1 MLIAF
6 LLAGFTLVSIA
17 GESGVATPS
26 RSTVITTPE
35 NKIEPKARRAG
46 VPPSDPE
53 SFAENMAFVGPGLV
67 TGASDDDPSGIAT
80 YSQAGAQFGYGTLW
94 LTLFSYPF
102 MCAIQ
107 EISARIGRVTG
118 VGIAANIRK
127 VYPRPVVYAIVTM
140 LLVSSI
146 FNLGADLGAMGESA
160 HMLFGGP
167 AWIHLLVMGLISI
180 VLQIFV
186 PYTRYVKYL
195 KFLVLSLMAYVVT
208 AFLVPVDWPATLRAT
223 IVPPIKMFHGAYL
236 TMVVAVLGTTISP
249 YLFFWQASQ
258 EAEEVQVRP
267 EDKPLS
273 HDPAQA
279 PRQLRRI
286 RIDTYAGMAV
296 SNAVAFFIM
305 LTAAATLHA
314 HGNTAIQTATQA
326 ASALEPL
333 AGRFA
338 YALFAAGIIVT
349 GLLAAPVLAGAAAYA
364 VGEAMHWRVGLEVK
378 PARATKFYLTL
389 GIATLVG
396 LALNFVH
403 FDPIRSLFIAAVIN
417 GLLAAPV
424 MGLIMLMT
432 CSRKIMG
439 VFGRPLYLQIA
450 GWIGTIAMFAA
461 SLAFLIS
468 NLK

>member
-1 MLIAF
+1 
-6 LLAGFTLVSIA
+6 
-17 GESGVATPS
+17 VATPS
-26 RSTVITTPE
+26 KSTVIKAPE
-35 NKIEPKARRAG
+35 NKIESRALRTS
-46 VPPSDPE
+46 VAPLDPD
-53 SFAENMAFVGPGLV
+53 SFAENLAIVGPGLV

-80 YSQAGAQFGYGTLW
+80 YSQAGAQYGYATLW

-127 VYPRPVVYAIVTM
+127 MFPRPAVYAIVGM

-167 AWIHLLVMGLISI
+167 AWIHLLLMGFISLL
-180 VLQIFV
+180 LQIFV

-195 KFLVLSLMAYVVT
+195 KFLVVSLMAYVVT
-208 AFLVPVDWPATLRAT
+208 AFVVHIDWPAALGA
-223 IVPPIKMFHGAYL
+223 ILVPPIRMFHGDYL

-258 EAEEVQVRP
+258 EAEEVRVRP
-267 EDKPLS
+267 KEHALKRAPT
-273 HDPAQA
+273 QA

-314 HGNTAIQTATQA
+314 NGVTVIHTAAQA
-326 ASALEPL
+326 ASALRPL

-338 YALFAAGIIVT
+338 YALFASGIIVT
-349 GLLAAPVLAGAAAYA
+349 GLLAVPVLAGAAAYA
-364 VGEAMHWRVGLEVK
+364 VGEAMQWRVGLEVK
-378 PARATKFYLTL
+378 PKRATKFYMTL

-424 MGLIMLMT
+424 MAMMMLMT
-432 CSRKIMG
+432 RSQKIMG
-439 VFGRPLYLQIA
+439 KFTLPLHLQIA

-461 SLAFLIS
+461 SLGFLIS
-468 NLK
+468 SVK

>member
-1 MLIAF
+1 MA
-6 LLAGFTLVSIA
+6 A
-17 GESGVATPS
+17 PS
-26 RSTVITTPE
+26 KSTIIKTPE
-35 NKIEPKARRAG
+35 NNIEAQAPIIGTTAQ
-46 VPPSDPE
+46 DPE
-53 SFAENMAFVGPGLV
+53 SFAENLTLVGPGLV

-80 YSQAGAQFGYGTLW
+80 YSQAGAQFGFGTLW
-94 LTLFSYPF
+94 LTLFSYPM

-118 VGIAANIRK
+118 VGISANIRK
-127 VYPRPVVYAIVTM
+127 MYPQPVVYAIVAM

-160 HMLFGGP
+160 HMLVGGP
-167 AWIHLLVMGLISI
+167 AWIHLLGMGLMSI
-180 VLQIFV
+180 LLQIFV

-195 KFLVLSLMAYVVT
+195 KFLVLSLLAYVVT
-208 AFLVPVDWPATLRAT
+208 AFLVHLDWPAALRAT
-223 IVPPIKMFHGAYL
+223 IVPPIKMFHGGYL

-258 EAEEVQVRP
+258 EAEEVQVRAQ
-267 EDKPLS
+267 EKPLKRA
-273 HDPAQA
+273 PAQA
-279 PRQLRRI
+279 DRQLRRI

-296 SNAVAFFIM
+296 SNVVAFFIM

-314 HGNTAIQTATQA
+314 HGDTAIQTATQA

-349 GLLAAPVLAGAAAYA
+349 GLLAVPVLAGAAAYA

-389 GIATLVG
+389 GVATLVG

-424 MGLIMLMT
+424 MALMMLMT
-432 CSRKIMG
+432 RSRTIMG
-439 VFGRPLYLQIA
+439 DFTLPVYLQIA
-450 GWIGTIAMFAA
+450 GWIGTVAMFAA
-461 SLAFLIS
+461 SAAFLIS
-468 NLK
+468 SLK

>member
-1 MLIAF
+1 MA
-6 LLAGFTLVSIA
+6 A
-17 GESGVATPS
+17 PS
-26 RSTVITTPE
+26 KSTIIKTPE
-35 NKIEPKARRAG
+35 NNIEAQAPIIGTTAQ
-46 VPPSDPE
+46 DPE
-53 SFAENMAFVGPGLV
+53 SFAENLALVGPGLV

-80 YSQAGAQFGYGTLW
+80 YSQAGAQFGFGTLW
-94 LTLFSYPF
+94 LTLFSYPM

-118 VGIAANIRK
+118 VGISANIRK
-127 VYPRPVVYAIVTM
+127 MYPQPVVYAIVAM

-160 HMLFGGP
+160 HMLLGGP
-167 AWIHLLVMGLISI
+167 AWIHLLGMGLISI
-180 VLQIFV
+180 LLQIFV

-195 KFLVLSLMAYVVT
+195 KFLVLSLLAYVVT
-208 AFLVPVDWPATLRAT
+208 AFLVHLDWPAALRAT
-223 IVPPIKMFHGAYL
+223 IVPPIKMLHGGYL

-258 EAEEVQVRP
+258 EAEEVQVRAQ
-267 EDKPLS
+267 EKPLKRA
-273 HDPAQA
+273 PAQA
-279 PRQLRRI
+279 DRQLRRI

-296 SNAVAFFIM
+296 SNVVAFFIM

-314 HGNTAIQTATQA
+314 YGDTAIQTATQA

-349 GLLAAPVLAGAAAYA
+349 GLLAVPVLAGAAAYA

-389 GIATLVG
+389 GVATLVG

-424 MGLIMLMT
+424 MALIMLMT
-432 CSRKIMG
+432 RSRTIMG
-439 VFGRPLYLQIA
+439 DFTLPVYLQIA
-450 GWIGTIAMFAA
+450 GWIGTVAMFAA
-461 SLAFLIS
+461 SAAFLIS
-468 NLK
+468 SLK

>member
-1 MLIAF
+1 
-6 LLAGFTLVSIA
+6 
-17 GESGVATPS
+17 VATPE
-26 RSTVITTPE
+26 STIIKTPE
-35 NKIEPKARRAG
+35 DKIEPPVRRNH
-46 VPPSDPE
+46 VPAEDPD

-94 LTLFSYPF
+94 LTLFSYPL

-127 VYPRPVVYAIVTM
+127 AYPRPVVYAIVAM
-140 LLVSSI
+140 LLISSV

-160 HMLFGGP
+160 HMLMGGP
-167 AWIHLLVMGLISI
+167 AWVHLLVMGLISI

-208 AFLVPVDWPATLRAT
+208 AFLVHIDWQSALMAT
-223 IVPPIKMFHGAYL
+223 IVPPIKIFHGDYL

-267 EDKPLS
+267 EEKPLNRA
-273 HDPAQA
+273 PAQA
-279 PRQLRRI
+279 PKQLRRI

-314 HGNTAIQTATQA
+314 HGNTAIETAAQA

-349 GLLAAPVLAGAAAYA
+349 GLLAVPVLAGAAAYA

-378 PARATKFYLTL
+378 PARATKFYITL
-389 GIATLVG
+389 GVATLVG
-396 LALNFVH
+396 LALNFVR

-424 MGLIMLMT
+424 MALMMLMT
-432 CSRKIMG
+432 RNPKIMG
-439 VFGRPLYLQIA
+439 KFTLPLYLQVI
-450 GWIGTIAMFAA
+450 GWIGTTAMFGA
-461 SLAFLIS
+461 SAAFLIS
-468 NLK
+468 SLK

>member
-1 MLIAF
+1 
-6 LLAGFTLVSIA
+6 
-17 GESGVATPS
+17 VATPE
-26 RSTVITTPE
+26 STIIKTPE
-35 NKIEPKARRAG
+35 DKIEPPVRRNH
-46 VPPSDPE
+46 VPAEDPD

-94 LTLFSYPF
+94 LTLFSYPL

-127 VYPRPVVYAIVTM
+127 AYPRPVVYAIVAM
-140 LLVSSI
+140 LLISSV

-160 HMLFGGP
+160 HMLMGGP
-167 AWIHLLVMGLISI
+167 AWVHLLVMGLISI

-208 AFLVPVDWPATLRAT
+208 AFLVHIDWQSALMAT
-223 IVPPIKMFHGAYL
+223 IVPPIKIFHGDYL

-267 EDKPLS
+267 EEKPLNRA
-273 HDPAQA
+273 PAQA
-279 PRQLRRI
+279 PKQLRRI

-314 HGNTAIQTATQA
+314 HGNTAIETAVQA

-349 GLLAAPVLAGAAAYA
+349 GLLAVPVLAGAAAYA

-378 PARATKFYLTL
+378 PARATKFYITL
-389 GIATLVG
+389 GVATLVG
-396 LALNFVH
+396 LALNFVR

-424 MGLIMLMT
+424 MALMMLMT
-432 CSRKIMG
+432 RNPKIMG
-439 VFGRPLYLQIA
+439 KFTLPLYLQVV
-450 GWIGTIAMFAA
+450 GWIGTTAMFGA
-461 SLAFLIS
+461 SAAFLIS
-468 NLK
+468 SLK

>member
-1 MLIAF
+1 M
-6 LLAGFTLVSIA
+6 V
-17 GESGVATPS
+17 TPS
-26 RSTVITTPE
+26 KSTVIRTTE
-35 NKIEPKARRAG
+35 KKIETQARRTS
-46 VPPSDPE
+46 VPAPDPD
-53 SFAENMAFVGPGLV
+53 SFAENLALVGPGLV

-80 YSQAGAQFGYGTLW
+80 YSQAGAQYGFATLW
-94 LTLFSYPF
+94 LTLFSYPL

-118 VGIAANIRK
+118 LGIAANIRK
-127 VYPRPVVYAIVTM
+127 MYPRPVVYAIVAM

-160 HMLFGGP
+160 HMLFGGS
-167 AWIHLLVMGLISI
+167 AWMYLLVMGIISI
-180 VLQIFV
+180 LLQIFV

-208 AFLVPVDWPATLRAT
+208 AFLVPIDWPAALRAT
-223 IVPPIKMFHGAYL
+223 IVPPIKMFHGDYL

-258 EAEEVQVRP
+258 EAEEVRVRP
-267 EDKPLS
+267 EEHALK
-273 HDPAQA
+273 HAPAQA
-279 PRQLRRI
+279 PKQLRRI

-314 HGNTAIQTATQA
+314 HGDSAIETATQA

-349 GLLAAPVLAGAAAYA
+349 GLLAVPVLAGAAAYA
-364 VGEAMHWRVGLEVK
+364 VGEAMRWRVGLEIK
-378 PARATKFYLTL
+378 PTRATKFYFTL
-389 GIATLVG
+389 GAATLVG

-403 FDPIRSLFIAAVIN
+403 FDPIRSLYIAAVIN

-424 MGLIMLMT
+424 MVLMMLMT
-432 CSRKIMG
+432 RNSKIMG
-439 VFGRPLYLQIA
+439 NFTLPLYLQVG

-461 SLAFLIS
+461 SAAFLIS
-468 NLK
+468 ALSPK